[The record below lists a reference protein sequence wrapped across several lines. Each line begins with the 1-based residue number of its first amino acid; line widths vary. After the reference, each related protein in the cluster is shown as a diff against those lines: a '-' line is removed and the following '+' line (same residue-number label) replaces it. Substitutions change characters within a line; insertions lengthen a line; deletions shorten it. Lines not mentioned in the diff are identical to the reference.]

1 MIGVGSMSQIPLD
14 ARATENWHRLD
25 VRCWHA
31 LARTS
36 VSMIGVLDTKAVEEI
51 DLAVRTAEER
61 QHSLVLNLEQISS
74 VTPQAMNELLT
85 RGRWPRVTAA

>member
-1 MIGVGSMSQIPLD
+1 MSQIALD
-14 ARATENWHRLD
+14 ARATQNWHRLD
-25 VRCWHA
+25 VSCWDA
-31 LARTS
+31 LARTY
-36 VSMIGVLDTKAVEEI
+36 VSMIGVLDTKAVGEI

-85 RGRWPRVTAA
+85 RGRRPRVKAA